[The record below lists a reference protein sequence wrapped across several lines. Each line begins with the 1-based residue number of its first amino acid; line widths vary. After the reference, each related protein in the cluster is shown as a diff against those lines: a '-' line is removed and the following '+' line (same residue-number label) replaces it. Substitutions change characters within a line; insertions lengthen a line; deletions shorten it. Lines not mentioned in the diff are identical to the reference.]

1 MVDYHIKR
9 LGHRGDGVT
18 EEGYFAPLTL
28 PQERISAEAEGKSLS
43 NVKIL
48 EPSEHRV
55 KPPCPHFKSCGG
67 CALQHAS
74 DGFVANWKVDVVRE
88 ALAAH
93 GIETELRPCLTSPTQ
108 SRRRASFSARRTK
121 KDALAGFHA
130 RGSDVVIDIE
140 HCVLIRPEL
149 RAALGLVK
157 ALAMTGASRKGE
169 ISVQINTSEA
179 GLDVE
184 VRGGKPLDPAL
195 QISLAQAAEQ
205 FSLARLSWEDDVIA
219 LRAPPIQ
226 RFGRARVVPPP
237 GAFLQATKEGEGAL
251 LHHVQTI
258 VADARSIVDLFSGCG
273 TFSLPLAETKEVH
286 AVEGEKAMVQA
297 MDAGWRKAEGL
308 KKLTHE
314 ARDLYRRPLLV
325 DELKRFDAAVIDPP
339 RTGAEAQF
347 RELAKSGIKTI
358 AYVSCNPVS
367 FARDGAI
374 LRDAGYNLAFVQTVD
389 QFRWASHVELV
400 GAFVKN

>member
-1 MVDYHIKR
+1 MDDYHIKH
-9 LGHRGDGVT
+9 LGHRGDGIT

-28 PQERISAEAEGKSLS
+28 PQERISAEAEGKLLS

-55 KPPCPHFKSCGG
+55 KAPCPHFKSCGG

-74 DGFVANWKVDVVRE
+74 DSFVANWKVDVVRK

-93 GIETELRPCLTSPTQ
+93 GIETDLRPCLTSPTH

-121 KDALAGFHA
+121 KEALAGFHA

-149 RAALGLVK
+149 RVARGLVK
-157 ALAMTGASRKGE
+157 ALAITGASRKGE
-169 ISVQINTSEA
+169 ITVQINTSEA

-184 VRGGKPLDPAL
+184 VRGGKLLDTAL
-195 QISLAQAAEQ
+195 QLSLAQAAEK

-251 LHHVQTI
+251 LKSVQTI
-258 VADARSIVDLFSGCG
+258 VVDARSIVDLFSGCG
-273 TFSLPLAETKEVH
+273 TFSLPIAETKEVH
-286 AVEGEKAMVQA
+286 AVESEKTMVQA

-314 ARDLYRRPLLV
+314 VRDLYRRPLLV

-339 RTGAEAQF
+339 RAGAEAQV
-347 RELAKSGIKTI
+347 RELAKSGLKTI
-358 AYVSCNPVS
+358 AYVSCNPIS

-374 LRDAGYNLAFVQTVD
+374 LREAGYNLAFVQTVD
-389 QFRWASHVELV
+389 QFRWSSHVELV

>member
-48 EPSEHRV
+48 QPSEHRV

-157 ALAMTGASRKGE
+157 ALAITGASRKGE
-169 ISVQINTSEA
+169 IKDRAEHLLEFVGLYSKRNLISGDLSFGQQKLLEFAMALMNEPKALLLDEPTAGINPTLINGLIDRLRRSAVRPDTVAFEGDHAAEGKHTKPDGLSQEDERNEKLLQRIADLPELQRVVIERAYLKGYTLREVSEQLEA
-179 GLDVE
+179 PLGTVKSALSRGLLRLRE
-184 VRGGKPLDPAL
+184 R
-195 QISLAQAAEQ
+195 AQA
-205 FSLARLSWEDDVIA
+205 D
-219 LRAPPIQ
+219 
-226 RFGRARVVPPP
+226 
-237 GAFLQATKEGEGAL
+237 T
-251 LHHVQTI
+251 
-258 VADARSIVDLFSGCG
+258 
-273 TFSLPLAETKEVH
+273 
-286 AVEGEKAMVQA
+286 
-297 MDAGWRKAEGL
+297 
-308 KKLTHE
+308 
-314 ARDLYRRPLLV
+314 
-325 DELKRFDAAVIDPP
+325 
-339 RTGAEAQF
+339 
-347 RELAKSGIKTI
+347 
-358 AYVSCNPVS
+358 
-367 FARDGAI
+367 AI
-374 LRDAGYNLAFVQTVD
+374 
-389 QFRWASHVELV
+389 
-400 GAFVKN
+400 

>member
-9 LGHRGDGVT
+9 LSHRGDGVT

-149 RAALGLVK
+149 D
-157 ALAMTGASRKGE
+157 RK
-169 ISVQINTSEA
+169 SV
-179 GLDVE
+179 V
-184 VRGGKPLDPAL
+184 
-195 QISLAQAAEQ
+195 
-205 FSLARLSWEDDVIA
+205 
-219 LRAPPIQ
+219 
-226 RFGRARVVPPP
+226 
-237 GAFLQATKEGEGAL
+237 
-251 LHHVQTI
+251 
-258 VADARSIVDLFSGCG
+258 
-273 TFSLPLAETKEVH
+273 
-286 AVEGEKAMVQA
+286 
-297 MDAGWRKAEGL
+297 
-308 KKLTHE
+308 
-314 ARDLYRRPLLV
+314 
-325 DELKRFDAAVIDPP
+325 
-339 RTGAEAQF
+339 
-347 RELAKSGIKTI
+347 
-358 AYVSCNPVS
+358 
-367 FARDGAI
+367 
-374 LRDAGYNLAFVQTVD
+374 
-389 QFRWASHVELV
+389 
-400 GAFVKN
+400 